1 MGKNKSLFYQ
11 MKTACD
17 TFVPNFDKHSDKR
30 QEHDNSHVIKSLQ
43 SKTNILDFAHQFT
56 DYVKTEFPEVK
67 KISGITPEICQS
79 FIDKKCSE
87 GCTEKTVKAYQSLLN
102 KIEICVNHRF
112 HSNVNYRTEINK
124 ELIQERTSI
133 KDFAFTNAEMEKILD
148 YKGRSQCIDVVK
160 FNSVVGCRINTCD
173 KIKVQDVSIRNND
186 TTFIHVRN
194 DKGGRFRTVVI
205 ENNKEFANFCREL
218 RRGKNPND
226 RLFSV
231 KSDSVNKFIRR
242 RASALG
248 IRTPDGQVK
257 SGNHS
262 IRKNVATNMYKNNG
276 RDFGSVMT
284 FLGHSREREDLRE
297 IYIKDGV

>member
-1 MGKNKSLFYQ
+1 M
-11 MKTACD
+11 
-17 TFVPNFDKHSDKR
+17 
-30 QEHDNSHVIKSLQ
+30 
-43 SKTNILDFAHQFT
+43 
-56 DYVKTEFPEVK
+56 
-67 KISGITPEICQS
+67 CQS

-124 ELIQERTSI
+124 ELIQDRVSI

-148 YKGRSQCIDVVK
+148 YKGRSECINVVR
-160 FNSVVGCRINTCD
+160 FNSVVACRINTCD

-186 TTFIHVRN
+186 VFIDIRN

-218 RRGKNPND
+218 RSGKNPND
-226 RLFSV
+226 RLFNV

-242 RASALG
+242 RCSALG
-248 IRTPDGQVK
+248 IKTPDGQVK

-262 IRKNVATNMYKNNG
+262 IRKNVATSYSKSHGVGKPME
-276 RDFGSVMT
+276 
-284 FLGHSREREDLRE
+284 FLGHGKDRPDLERV
-297 IYIKDGV
+297 YIKDGV

>member
-56 DYVKTEFPEVK
+56 DYIKTEFPEVK

-79 FIDKKCSE
+79 FIDKKCNE

-112 HSNVNYRTEINK
+112 HSNVNYKTEINK

-148 YKGRSQCIDVVK
+148 YKGRSECINVVR
-160 FNSVVGCRINTCD
+160 FNAVVGCRINTCD

-186 TTFIHVRN
+186 VFISIRN
-194 DKGGRFRTVVI
+194 DKGGRNRTVVI

-218 RRGKNPND
+218 RSGKNPND
-226 RLFSV
+226 RLFNV

-248 IRTPDGQVK
+248 IKTPDGQVK

-262 IRKNVATNMYKNNG
+262 IRKNVATNYSKSHGVGKTMQ
-276 RDFGSVMT
+276 
-284 FLGHSREREDLRE
+284 FLGHGKDRPDLE
-297 IYIKDGV
+297 KVYIKE

>member
-1 MGKNKSLFYQ
+1 MGKNKNIFFQ
-11 MKTACD
+11 IKTACEF
-17 TFVPNFDKHSDKR
+17 TPFFDKHSDKR
-30 QEHDNSHVIKSLQ
+30 QDHDNSHVIKSLQ
-43 SKTNILDFAHQFT
+43 SKTNILDFAHQFS
-56 DYVKTEFPEVK
+56 DYIKTEYPETK
-67 KISGITPEICQS
+67 KVSGITSEMCQS

-173 KIKVQDVSIRNND
+173 KIKVQDVSIKNND
-186 TTFIHVRN
+186 VFISIRN

-218 RRGKNPND
+218 RSGKNPND
-226 RLFSV
+226 RLFNV

-242 RASALG
+242 RCSALG
-248 IRTPDGQVK
+248 IKTPDGQVK

-262 IRKNVATNMYKNNG
+262 IRKNVATNLYRKT
-276 RDFGSVMT
+276 GSGSTVSQ
-284 FLGHSREREDLRE
+284 FLGHGKCRPDIERA
-297 IYIKDGV
+297 YIKDGV

>member
-1 MGKNKSLFYQ
+1 MGKNKNIFFQ
-11 MKTACD
+11 IKTACEF
-17 TFVPNFDKHSDKR
+17 TPFFDKHSDKR
-30 QEHDNSHVIKSLQ
+30 QDHDNSHVIKSLQ
-43 SKTNILDFAHQFT
+43 SKTNILDFAHQFS
-56 DYVKTEFPEVK
+56 DYIKTEYPETK
-67 KISGITPEICQS
+67 KVSGITSEMCQS

-148 YKGRSQCIDVVK
+148 YKGRSQCIDVVR
-160 FNSVVGCRINTCD
+160 FNSVVGCRINTCE

-186 TTFIHVRN
+186 VFISIRN

-218 RRGKNPND
+218 RSCKNPND
-226 RLFSV
+226 KLFNV

-242 RASALG
+242 RCSALG

-262 IRKNVATNMYKNNG
+262 IRKNVATNMYKKT
-276 RDFGSVMT
+276 GSGSKVSV
-284 FLGHSREREDLRE
+284 FLGHGKCRPDIERA
-297 IYIKDGV
+297 YIKDGV